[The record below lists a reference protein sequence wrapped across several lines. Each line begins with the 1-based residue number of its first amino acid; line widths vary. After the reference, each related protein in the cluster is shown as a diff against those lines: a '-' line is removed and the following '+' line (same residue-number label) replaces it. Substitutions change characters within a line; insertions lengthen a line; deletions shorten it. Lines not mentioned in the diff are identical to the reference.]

1 MSSNLQL
8 PAREVCLFLVKL
20 SAAVVFL
27 VSPLNSSRLTSEGAW
42 RQDGPTSV
50 TYGDIFKR
58 GELKIESYDLSSMP
72 PLPAGYE
79 ALNNKAYL
87 LTTSGS
93 VSGPHVVHFSAASIR
108 DEETFRK
115 IRIFHAEPDTFDP
128 ENPVWVDRTLLG
140 KGEDSPNFNSRTIRA
155 GSDNLGVFVIGR
167 QVR

>member
-20 SAAVVFL
+20 AAAVVFL

-72 PLPAGYE
+72 LCQ
-79 ALNNKAYL
+79 
-87 LTTSGS
+87 
-93 VSGPHVVHFSAASIR
+93 
-108 DEETFRK
+108 
-115 IRIFHAEPDTFDP
+115 
-128 ENPVWVDRTLLG
+128 
-140 KGEDSPNFNSRTIRA
+140 
-155 GSDNLGVFVIGR
+155 
-167 QVR
+167 QVMRH